1 MLTLTNYFK
10 KSDIVISVIVGETVA
25 VFLLLIL
32 KNLER
37 DVPLLQL
44 IVNARWMILLLIPA
58 LAVVGVYGT
67 FRLGRRRPSIFQFG
81 KFITIGLSNTAVDF
95 GTLNLLMFLTDIER
109 GHFFSLFKAVSFLVG
124 VTNSYLWNKF
134 WTFENPGTKGAGK
147 QFFQFVA
154 ISGVGFVIN
163 VVVASFVVNVIGPM
177 GGISPRLWAN
187 IGAFIAIAISVFWN
201 FFGYK
206 FIVFKK

>member
-1 MLTLTNYFK
+1 MTNYFK
-10 KSDIVISVIVGETVA
+10 RSDIVISVIAGETVA

-44 IVNARWMILLLIPA
+44 IVNARWMILLFIPA

-81 KFITIGLSNTAVDF
+81 KFIAIGLSNTAVDF

-109 GHFFSLFKAVSFLVG
+109 GHLYSVFKAVSFMAG
-124 VTNSYLWNKF
+124 VINSYLWNKF
-134 WTFENPGTKGAGK
+134 WTFKSLETHRMGK
-147 QFFQFVA
+147 QFFHFVA
-154 ISGVGFVIN
+154 VSGVGFVIN
-163 VVVASFVVNVIGPM
+163 VAVASFIVNVIEPPGH
-177 GGISPRLWAN
+177 ISPRLWAN
-187 IGAFIAIAISVFWN
+187 IGAFSATLISVLWN
-201 FFGYK
+201 FWGYK